1 MMAAHI
7 SVVPAPRLA
16 GLALD
21 DPAADQVHADN
32 WWPAISISEFR
43 TRHRV
48 TQEVAPDF
56 IRAAIRSAMQSALN
70 DLGAW
75 ADDMRLM
82 LFARLT
88 DVPDTMIDGQPY
100 RVLLWQRAVMAL
112 AKVEIIET
120 LRDYDATGHG
130 DAANGGLDQSIIELR
145 RDAQFAIR
153 DLLGRARTRVA
164 LI

>member
-1 MMAAHI
+1 MADHI
-7 SVVPAPRLA
+7 SVVPAPRPLNPA
-16 GLALD
+16 PA
-21 DPAADQVHADN
+21 DPSTDLVHADD

-48 TQEVAPDF
+48 TEEVAPDF

-75 ADDMRLM
+75 ADDMRL
-82 LFARLT
+82 LLWARLT
-88 DVPDTMIDGQPY
+88 DVPDTMIDGQPH

-130 DAANGGLDQSIIELR
+130 DAALGSLDQSIIELR

-153 DLLGRARTRVA
+153 DLLGRARHRVA